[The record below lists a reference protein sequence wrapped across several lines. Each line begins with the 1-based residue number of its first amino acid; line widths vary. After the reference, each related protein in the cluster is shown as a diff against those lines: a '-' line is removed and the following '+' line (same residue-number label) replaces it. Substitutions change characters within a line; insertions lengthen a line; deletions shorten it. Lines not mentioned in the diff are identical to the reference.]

1 MSLDH
6 THGQPAPI
14 RSQAR
19 CNESV
24 NQPTDSQARSE
35 DEWILSTAKIP
46 KSLDGRL
53 PDIDYSKM
61 KMRNLDDLND
71 ERILMEFDSP
81 TNPITNLYTPSKHPV
96 ARCGLSFIQLA
107 NVIISFTSFPD
118 CPSTA
123 ECPVQTLCPTPPTWI
138 RVQCNSR
145 DHTEVQEPLR
155 YGVSDGKVQALAI
168 GEHVIF
174 DCHYACQQKLCCF
187 FDRCIP
193 FGSIRTHSS
202 GFRGVTFLS
211 LVQYHRL
218 RDISSKAMF
227 VSRPFWEIQL
237 HRRSALTDQLFPLEL
252 KKKTSPNSENE
263 DVIVASYLRFSR
275 FERRS
280 QLASPKLS
288 RPKKA
293 MAAVCCQDDWVVP
306 PSDALVTQLG
316 GPLRLGNQV
325 LQINDTPVYNLAQAQ
340 ELLRNRGNKL
350 CVYVM
355 RPSEKYTHRYVLI
368 EFDARNLSDEV
379 KFYSKF
385 GYSKMADKTFT
396 SGIKMDP
403 NTVVVIGEVSLSV
416 STPSFGTKE
425 DICFP
430 NGLSVNQRTGLQVTR
445 DLEHHK
451 GQQSPTIL
459 FPHTVYT
466 TRDRLARTI
475 ELQQRLLHFKLNKN
489 GLHCTGN
496 NQQLLPR
503 TSSQR
508 QDNFWSCLPSQ
519 ANEDKRR
526 SFNELLASTRN
537 AISSSGVEPS
547 SQWVLKRKT
556 DGTKYITRRIIN
568 IYCLSIVDIIS
579 FKRGVT
585 LRVIQEMFAHDPKTV
600 NHFSL
605 PYGRKFFQY
614 SSKLTAKSPNDMWF

>member
-19 CNESV
+19 CNECV

-96 ARCGLSFIQLA
+96 ARCGLSYIQLA
-107 NVIISFTSFPD
+107 NVLISFTSFPD
-118 CPSTA
+118 FPPTA
-123 ECPVQTLCPTPPTWI
+123 ECPVQTLCATPPTWI

-155 YGVSDGKVQALAI
+155 YG
-168 GEHVIF
+168 
-174 DCHYACQQKLCCF
+174 
-187 FDRCIP
+187 
-193 FGSIRTHSS
+193 
-202 GFRGVTFLS
+202 
-211 LVQYHRL
+211 
-218 RDISSKAMF
+218 
-227 VSRPFWEIQL
+227 EIQL

-263 DVIVASYLRFSR
+263 DVIVAS
-275 FERRS
+275 
-280 QLASPKLS
+280 
-288 RPKKA
+288 
-293 MAAVCCQDDWVVP
+293 P

-316 GPLRLGNQV
+316 GPLRLGDQV

-355 RPSEKYTHRYVLI
+355 RPSEK
-368 EFDARNLSDEV
+368 
-379 KFYSKF
+379 
-385 GYSKMADKTFT
+385 
-396 SGIKMDP
+396 
-403 NTVVVIGEVSLSV
+403 VSLSV